1 MNQKPLSS
9 NSSASQNLNFGDYE
23 KVKFTFSGLDKYIVM
38 ELNTKIALEDLKF
51 TFANILK
58 TDFFAKKLE
67 YHVVKGF
74 KDKTLS
80 AQKSLAHQ
88 EISSDFKGQGPGQQ
102 LNIQVKF
109 IEEGA

>member
-1 MNQKPLSS
+1 MMSKEERNQ
-9 NSSASQNLNFGDYE
+9 NQNQPFLTFGDYE

-67 YHVVKGF
+67 YHVTKGF
-74 KDKTLS
+74 QDKTLS

-88 EISSDFKGQGPGQQ
+88 EIQSLFRGPGQQ

>member
-1 MNQKPLSS
+1 MRKSNLHLVDQISILSWYS
-9 NSSASQNLNFGDYE
+9 
-23 KVKFTFSGLDKYIVM
+23 KYINGK

-80 AQKSLAHQ
+80 A
-88 EISSDFKGQGPGQQ
+88 
-102 LNIQVKF
+102 
-109 IEEGA
+109 

>member
-1 MNQKPLSS
+1 MSVQQTDAAQKL
-9 NSSASQNLNFGDYE
+9 QFGDYE

-58 TDFFAKKLE
+58 TDFFAKRLE
-67 YHVVKGF
+67 YHVMKGF
-74 KDKTLS
+74 KNTQLQP
-80 AQKSLAHQ
+80 QKSLSQQ
-88 EISSDFKGQGPGQQ
+88 EIPIEFKGSGPGQQ

-109 IEEGA
+109 TEEGA

>member
-1 MNQKPLSS
+1 MSKQQASVAQKL
-9 NSSASQNLNFGDYE
+9 QFGDYE

-58 TDFFAKKLE
+58 TDFFAKRLE
-67 YHVVKGF
+67 YQVVKGF
-74 KDKTLS
+74 NSTTLTS
-80 AQKSLAHQ
+80 QKSLSQ
-88 EISSDFKGQGPGQQ
+88 QDIPIDYKGTGPGQQ

-109 IEEGA
+109 TEEGA

>member
-1 MNQKPLSS
+1 MMKNQD
-9 NSSASQNLNFGDYE
+9 NNQNPPFLTFGDYE

-67 YHVVKGF
+67 YHVTKGF
-74 KDKTLS
+74 NDKPLS

-88 EISSDFKGQGPGQQ
+88 QIASTFRGPGQQ